1 MTSLNVPTQRRR
13 ALSVNNATN
22 REKQAMNDALDNLER
37 DLGLISSTWNRIIT
51 PETNPLEL
59 ALAFLDDTSVGL
71 GHRHEE
77 FKRWSSQLSND
88 LQQAV
93 NEHYQAFNANIA
105 SYEQTVEFI
114 SESQKLVGATKDN
127 VVDSTASFGES
138 EEQLE
143 ELNESSQKLNKMLEI
158 LDAVEQIISLPDCV
172 DELIKQ
178 KSYLQAK
185 EALVS
190 AFSMASRYDIWKI
203 PALQT
208 TKQVLESQKHTLFE
222 TLIEDINDLVYS
234 KRLNV
239 SPRYEVKP
247 PQLKDGV
254 YDNMETFLVNSIDLD
269 IEEQSQALSSE
280 FNGFLDKL
288 KFPSS
293 KAHNQVKGLSPQ
305 GTVHERILAILSLL
319 DDMDELHP
327 ALISISG
334 RAKEEMHNIISQAT
348 DTVRLKHPSLI
359 KFSAS
364 LENEGDFGFPGQEVV
379 SLFLQNVFWEIFS
392 KLLFAI
398 QGHRVIYE
406 ASKALQP
413 SSVVVEHYHLKEV
426 WNKTLDEVHQLLVS
440 YTMDPKIR
448 GLPMNKLSKIQS
460 THQRIGLKKPLL
472 YSIQNNLDDKSSTR
486 DHANDLRDL
495 LKEMFP
501 GFSAASNLE
510 LKSIYLEEE
519 TFELDETLVPARVF
533 NMAFIL
539 ESLLLFLEGSSTA
552 IPLKLMSNTEAPI
565 NFFSHFMKNEYLPQ
579 LGLTLTYLFKKNVET
594 LNPYALETQAEGQP
608 VFKAA
613 VVFKDLYHQVLR
625 LLNTSYGY
633 KDKVINVVL
642 ELLDRFCSYYQR
654 ILVKLLGN
662 SANPMLDKKINSVW
676 AENARLKD
684 LTNRIFN
691 GESTY
696 AKEENAE
703 LLRACPEFYRDGKS
717 LKKQDMFNTI
727 TVETMASFLTTLGDV
742 TEWLLQL
749 RQLSKTAGIVKTENE
764 DVVGT
769 NALRSE
775 WSLFGISFV
784 ESVANYRGLKLL
796 LNDAA
801 AERFDSARNK
811 LESMKFRLWSSLRY
825 DVRARCIFYVTRFL
839 RESSWCPETAGVDL
853 NASISA
859 LTAELTTMEN
869 RLREL
874 ITPEQK
880 TLIFEG
886 IYETLNDILIKG
898 ARGLVAL
905 NHNGVKKMS
914 KNINILQHACRSI
927 FSSPENV
934 SMAPAL
940 EYFALCASSESTV
953 IQRANAGELQEY
965 SVEDIKNI
973 LRLQLSEELQRQTKR
988 QSGMTRA
995 PSISANKRLSDA
1007 FSRLQLAKRHE

>member
-1 MTSLNVPTQRRR
+1 MNSLNVPTQRKR

-22 REKQAMNDALDNLER
+22 REKQAMNDALDNLES
-37 DLGLISSTWNRIIT
+37 DLVLISSTWNRIIT

-77 FKRWSSQLSND
+77 FKRLSSQLGND

-105 SYEQTVEFI
+105 SYEQTVELI

-127 VVDSTASFGES
+127 VVDSIANFGDTET
-138 EEQLE
+138 QLE
-143 ELNESSQKLNKMLEI
+143 ELNESSQRLNKMLEV
-158 LDAVEQIISLPDCV
+158 LDAVEQIITIPDSV

-185 EALVS
+185 DTLVR
-190 AFSMASRYDIWKI
+190 AFSMASQYDIWKI

-208 TKQVLESQKHTLFE
+208 TKQLLESQKHTLFE

-234 KRLNV
+234 KRLSL

-269 IEEQSQALSSE
+269 IEEQSMALSAE
-280 FNGFLDKL
+280 FNSFLDNL
-288 KFPSS
+288 KGASS
-293 KAHNQVKGLSPQ
+293 KSQSELKGFSSQ
-305 GTVHERILAILSLL
+305 GSAHERLHAILILL
-319 DDMDELHP
+319 NDMDELHP
-327 ALISISG
+327 ALLSISG
-334 RAKEEMHNIISQAT
+334 RAKEEIHNIISQAT

-364 LENEGDFGFPGQEVV
+364 LEDEGDFGFPGQEVV

-392 KLLFAI
+392 KLLSAI

-406 ASKALQP
+406 VSRALQP
-413 SSVVVEHYHLKEV
+413 SSVVVEHYRLKEI
-426 WNKTLDEVHQLLVS
+426 WNKALDEVHQLLVS
-440 YTMDPKIR
+440 YTMDPKIQ
-448 GLPMNKLSKIQS
+448 GLPMNKLSKSQS
-460 THQRIGLKKPLL
+460 THQQNGLKKPLL

-486 DHANDLRDL
+486 NHANDLRDL

-501 GFSAASNLE
+501 GFSAASSLE

-519 TFELDETLVPARVF
+519 AFELDETLVPARVF

-539 ESLLLFLEGSSTA
+539 ESLLLFLEGSSIA
-552 IPLKLMSNTEAPI
+552 IPLNLMSSTEAPI
-565 NFFSHFMKNEYLPQ
+565 SFFSRFMNNEYLPQ
-579 LGLTLTYLFKKNVET
+579 LDLTLTYLFKKKVEA
-594 LNPYALETQAEGQP
+594 LNPYALENQAEGQP

-613 VVFKDLYHQVLR
+613 VVFKDLFHQVLR

-633 KDKVINVVL
+633 NAKVVNVVL
-642 ELLDRFCSYYQR
+642 KLLDRFCSYYQR
-654 ILVKLLGN
+654 LLVKLLGG

-676 AENARLKD
+676 AENTRLKD
-684 LTNRIFN
+684 LTNQIFK
-691 GESTY
+691 GELTY
-696 AKEENAE
+696 AREESAE
-703 LLRACPEFYRDGKS
+703 LLRACPEFYRDGKN
-717 LKKQDMFNTI
+717 LKKQDLFNSI
-727 TVETMASFLTTLGDV
+727 TVDTMASFLSTVGDI

-749 RQLSKTAGIVKTENE
+749 RKLSKAAEADENE
-764 DVVGT
+764 IEPGT

-775 WSLFGISFV
+775 WSLFGISFAENAV
-784 ESVANYRGLKLL
+784 NYRGVKLL
-796 LNDAA
+796 LNDHA
-801 AERFDSARNK
+801 AERFDNAYDK
-811 LESMKFRLWSSLRY
+811 LKSIECRLWSSLRY
-825 DVRARCIFYVTRFL
+825 DARARCIYYVTKFL
-839 RESSWCPETAGVDL
+839 RESSWCPATAGVDL
-853 NASISA
+853 DASISA
-859 LTAELTTMEN
+859 LTAELTTMES

-874 ITPEQK
+874 ITPRQK
-880 TLIFEG
+880 ELIFEG
-886 IYETLNDILIKG
+886 IYETLNDVLIIG

-940 EYFALCASSESTV
+940 EYYALCASSESIV
-953 IQRANAGELQEY
+953 IQRANSGDLKQF
-965 SVEDIKNI
+965 SLEDIKNI

-995 PSISANKRLSDA
+995 PSMSANKRLSDA